1 MVINVENL
9 WTSMAIY
16 YVFTLTK
23 IMETYG
29 TMSNTENYKTLIYYG
44 KKLWYYTKIYEIRLL
59 QVYFVRNLLHYIY
72 PQNLDFKLI

>member
-29 TMSNTENYKTLIYYG
+29 TMSNTENYRTLIYYG
-44 KKLWYYTKIYEIRLL
+44 KTMVLYQKNMKLDYYRFILL
-59 QVYFVRNLLHYIY
+59 GIFCI
-72 PQNLDFKLI
+72 I